1 MVKGMSDLNP
11 THFVYSK
18 TPASW
23 HPYLTLARVDRP
35 TGTWLLLLPC
45 LWALVL
51 SDNSVLG
58 INPFLL
64 AVFTLGAFLLRSA
77 GCVIN
82 DLWDHR
88 LDSGVARTQGRP
100 LPSGQITRV
109 QAIVF
114 LFALLAVGFCLL
126 ITLEPLAIWMGIAS
140 LPLVIT
146 YPLMKRI
153 TWWPQFFLGLTFN
166 WGALMGWAAST
177 GSIAPAAVM
186 LYIGGI
192 CWTLAYDT
200 IYAHQDKE
208 DDMRVGIKS
217 TALRF
222 GDNSKTFVQY
232 FLIAAIVCFVLAK
245 YLAGATI
252 LTGLLILPIAGHALW
267 QMKVWQPDSADS
279 SLRMFRANTVFGLLV
294 LVMLAF

>member
-1 MVKGMSDLNP
+1 MFEGMSDLNP

-23 HPYLTLARVDRP
+23 HPYLTLARIDRP

-51 SDNSVLG
+51 SDDSVLG
-58 INPFLL
+58 INIGLL
-64 AVFTLGAFLLRSA
+64 AIFTLGAFLLRSA

-88 LDSGVARTQGRP
+88 LDAGVARTQNRP
-100 LPSGQITRV
+100 LPAGQVTRV
-109 QAIVF
+109 QAILF
-114 LFALLAVGFCLL
+114 LFGLLAAGFVLL
-126 ITLEPLAIWMGIAS
+126 IMLEPLAIWLGIAA

-153 TWWPQFFLGLTFN
+153 TWWPQLFLGFTFN
-166 WGALMGWAAST
+166 WGALMGWAAAT
-177 GSIAPAAVM
+177 GGIAPAAIL

-192 CWTLAYDT
+192 FWTLAYDT

-222 GDNSKTFVQY
+222 GDKSKTYVQY
-232 FLIAAIVCFVLAK
+232 FFIIAIVCFVLAK
-245 YLAGATI
+245 YLANATV

-267 QMKVWQPDSADS
+267 QIKTWQPDSSDS
-279 SLRMFRANTVFGLLV
+279 SLRIFRANTIFGLLV
-294 LVMLAF
+294 LLMLAL